1 MRRTAR
7 PRAPSVRLAEM
18 ARHPRRRPRAGSAT
32 GGAPHRSGGDPD
44 QRSPESGRASPRDPM
59 IARPHLS
66 ARASREKARRLTARP
81 PRPPRPHPDRHRGR
95 GPVTV
100 THASVNGL
108 TSATWGRSDLGRPSH
123 PPVHAPRAG
132 TPRDPSGRT
141 HGLGIPGGR
150 RVDPPRCARR
160 LRDGQRVY
168 RVPLARVLIGLA
180 IALHNLPKEF
190 AMAVP
195 AVTLRSRRF
204 LFGAAL
210 LSTLAEPMG
219 AIIGL
224 VAVGIAPP
232 FTMTPRWQL
241 RQLPRL
247 QQCGVRSCG
256 RPTATGR

>member
-1 MRRTAR
+1 
-7 PRAPSVRLAEM
+7 M
-18 ARHPRRRPRAGSAT
+18 ASAYLVAV
-32 GGAPHRSGGDPD
+32 GLILHDV
-44 QRSPESGRASPRDPM
+44 PEGFAMANAYIASP
-59 IARPHLS
+59 S
-66 ARASREKARRLTARP
+66 
-81 PRPPRPHPDRHRGR
+81 
-95 GPVTV
+95 
-100 THASVNGL
+100 
-108 TSATWGRSDLGRPSH
+108 LG
-123 PPVHAPRAG
+123 
-132 TPRDPSGRT
+132 
-141 HGLGIPGGR
+141 
-150 RVDPPRCARR
+150 
-160 LRDGQRVY
+160 
-168 RVPLARVLIGLA
+168 VLIGLA

-224 VAVGIAPP
+224 VAVGIAPQ